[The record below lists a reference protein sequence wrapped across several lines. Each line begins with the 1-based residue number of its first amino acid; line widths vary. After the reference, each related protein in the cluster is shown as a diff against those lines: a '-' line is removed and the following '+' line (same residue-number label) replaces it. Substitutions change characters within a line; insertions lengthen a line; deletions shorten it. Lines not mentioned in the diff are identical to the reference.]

1 MDKTFEEAL
10 CRTFFD
16 KRVRDRLAYE
26 LGSAKKRSEF
36 LNKLSH
42 TAEDYIR
49 QTAVHTRFE
58 APPELPRI
66 KAFMKSH
73 DCYVISLSEPDGSFS
88 ELSAALDVL
97 YQNGMAY
104 MLISPD
110 GERAYL
116 ETENEFVRHRAY
128 FLIQSL

>member
-1 MDKTFEEAL
+1 MDNAFEETL
-10 CRTFFD
+10 CLTFFD

-26 LGSAKKRSEF
+26 LGSSKKRGEV
-36 LNKLSH
+36 LKKLSH

-58 APPELPRI
+58 TPPELPQI
-66 KAFMKSH
+66 KTFLKNP
-73 DCYVISLSEPDGSFS
+73 DCYVISLNENDGSFS
-88 ELSAALDVL
+88 ELSAVLDVL

-128 FLIQSL
+128 FLKQQ

>member
-1 MDKTFEEAL
+1 MDKAFEETL
-10 CRTFFD
+10 CRNFFD

-26 LGSAKKRSEF
+26 LGTTKKRGEV
-36 LNKLSH
+36 LKKLSH

-49 QTAVHTRFE
+49 QTAVQTRFE
-58 APPELPRI
+58 APPELSQIR
-66 KAFMKSH
+66 AFLKSP
-73 DCYVISLSEPDGSFS
+73 DCYVISLSETDGSFS
-88 ELSAALDVL
+88 NLSAALDLL

-128 FLIQSL
+128 FLIQS